1 MANEA
6 TFILFSLLI
15 CCWVAWKLVSLAHST
30 RRPVSFPPGPR
41 TLPFLGNLHQIPA
54 HKAFLKY
61 KRNTDQCSSP
71 TADLPYRFQ
80 EWSRVYGP
88 IISLKTGPSNLVIL
102 NRAKDVRELFD
113 KRGAIY
119 SSRPPNHI
127 GNELITRD
135 NVHLLLMPYGKEWRN
150 QRKIY
155 QAILSISAVR
165 ALTPLQEAE
174 ATLTI
179 SQLAQSSESYYDHIR
194 RYSTAV
200 ILSSVFGIR
209 GPEFNHPN
217 ITRLYHVQDQFTA
230 ILETGAT
237 PPIDVFPFL
246 KHLPDFMSPWRRWA
260 QRIRAEQRQ
269 LYFELLQEVKSQR
282 KRGIQRNCFMSQLLD
297 EEFCA
302 KHELDEEHIAYI
314 GGVLMEGGSDTTSST
329 LLSFLLAMVKYPKVF
344 RKAQEEVDRV
354 CGTKESPTFDQLARL
369 PYLKHCV
376 FEVGFPYPSLRALHP
391 LTSIFEG
398 PTLEACRSG
407 RHSPCADP
415 RYTLIPHDSNQL
427 LMVVDDEYNGYK
439 FPTGTTFLANTW
451 AIHHD
456 PELYECPQDFVPER
470 YEANPL
476 GLKPDI
482 QELPDGIRQTYG
494 FGAGR
499 RICPG
504 SHLAENSLSINLAKI
519 LWAFD
524 IRAGI
529 DPSTGHQLQ
538 GEEVNVDIGTQW
550 TDGFLIA
557 PKPFPIVMLLRSEK
571 HREVLNRDLDEAQKI
586 FQSYED

>member
-1 MANEA
+1 MAKEA
-6 TFILFSLLI
+6 TFILCPLLI
-15 CCWVAWKLVSLAHST
+15 CCWIAWKLVDLAHST

-41 TLPFLGNLHQIPA
+41 TLSFLGNLHQIPA

-61 KRNTDQCSSP
+61 KRDTDQCSSSA
-71 TADLPYRFQ
+71 ADLLCRFQ
-80 EWSRVYGP
+80 EWSQVYGP

-135 NVHLLLMPYGKEWRN
+135 NVHLLLMPYGQEWRK

-174 ATLTI
+174 ATLTVYQI
-179 SQLAQSSESYYDHIR
+179 AQSSECYYDHIR

-260 QRIRAEQRQ
+260 RLIRAEQRQ

-282 KRGIQRNCFMSQLLD
+282 QRGIQRNCFMSQLLD
-297 EEFCA
+297 EEFRA

-354 CGTKESPTFDQLARL
+354 CGTTGSPTFEQLAQL
-369 PYLKHCV
+369 PYIKHCV
-376 FEVGFPYPSLRALHP
+376 SEVGFHYPS
-391 LTSIFEG
+391 
-398 PTLEACRSG
+398 ACRSG

-415 RYTLIPHDSNQL
+415 R
-427 LMVVDDEYNGYK
+427 
-439 FPTGTTFLANTW
+439 

-456 PELYECPQDFVPER
+456 PELYDCPEDFVPER
-470 YEANPL
+470 YETNPF

-482 QELPDGIRQTYG
+482 KELSDGIRQTYG

-504 SHLAENSLSINLAKI
+504 SHLAENSLSINIAKI

-524 IRAGI
+524 IRAGT
-529 DPSTGHQLQ
+529 DPSTGNQLK
-538 GEEVNVDIGTQW
+538 GEEVNVDIATQW

-557 PKPFPIVMLLRSEK
+557 PKPFPIAMLLRSEK
-571 HREVLNRDLDEAQKI
+571 HREVLNRELDEAQRI

>member
-1 MANEA
+1 MRGAEMRGGRSVEMRG
-6 TFILFSLLI
+6 FGRLGM
-15 CCWVAWKLVSLAHST
+15 VSAFALHVEVCLRLT
-30 RRPVSFPPGPR
+30 RQPR
-41 TLPFLGNLHQIPA
+41 NLHQIPA
-54 HKAFLKY
+54 QKAFLKY
-61 KRNTDQCSSP
+61 ESDTDQRSSS
-71 TADLPYRFQ
+71 TTDFLGRFQ

-88 IISLKTGPSNLVIL
+88 IFSLKTGPSNLVIL
-102 NRAKDVRELFD
+102 NKAKDVRELFD

-135 NVHLLLMPYGKEWRN
+135 NVHLLLMPYGQKWRN

-155 QAILSISAVR
+155 QAILSITAVR

-174 ATLTI
+174 ATLTLY
-179 SQLAQSSESYYDHIR
+179 QLAQSPECYYDHIR

-246 KHLPDFMSPWRRWA
+246 KRLPDFMSPWRRWA
-260 QRIRAEQRQ
+260 RRIRAEQRQ

-297 EEFCA
+297 EEFRA

-329 LLSFLLAMVKYPKVF
+329 LLSFLLAMVKHPTVF

-354 CGTKESPTFDQLARL
+354 CGTTESPTFEQLAQL
-369 PYLKHCV
+369 PYIKHCV
-376 FEVGFPYPSLRALHP
+376 SEVLRWRPVAA
-391 LTSIFEG
+391 G
-398 PTLEACRSG
+398 G
-407 RHSPCADP
+407 
-415 RYTLIPHDSNQL
+415 IPHVLIQ
-427 LMVVDDEYNGYK
+427 DDEYKGYK
-439 FPTGTTFLANTW
+439 FPTGTTFLPNTW

-456 PELYECPQDFVPER
+456 PELYDCPEDFVPER
-470 YEANPL
+470 YEDNPF
-476 GLKPDI
+476 GFKPDI
-482 QELPDGIRQTYG
+482 KELSDGIRQTYG

-504 SHLAENSLSINLAKI
+504 SHLAENSLSINVAKI

-524 IRAGI
+524 IRAGT
-529 DPSTGHQLQ
+529 DPSTGNQLR
-538 GEEVNVDIGTQW
+538 GEEVIVDIATQW

-571 HREVLNRDLDEAQKI
+571 HREVLNRELDEAQKI
-586 FQSYED
+586 FQRYED